1 MGKLKVKEPDL
12 SLDDMGK
19 DLDTIQECAGIE
31 EGYPNIQIQ
40 FWHCKLTIPADI
52 PVLRDIC
59 KKVTLQNRTIF
70 QISDDIKVGIDVK
83 KEK

>member
-19 DLDTIQECAGIE
+19 DLDIIQEEAGTE

-59 KKVTLQNRTIF
+59 KKVSLQNRTIF
-70 QISDDIKVGIDVK
+70 QVSDDIKVGIDVK